1 MLNLI
6 SKSKP
11 DQVKLV
17 GRVTID
23 LAKVINV
30 GMYSSLTEFKLNFCS
45 VEGSLILLMRTIAKN
60 LTNLTVNDLD
70 KSSYSEYYTSLST
83 ALKGGAS
90 GISGK
95 ESVDLIN
102 SNSKFPVRNEE

>member
-1 MLNLI
+1 MIYDNKKREFIKKETLIVLNLI

-30 GMYSSLTEFKLNFCS
+30 GMYS
-45 VEGSLILLMRTIAKN
+45 
-60 LTNLTVNDLD
+60 
-70 KSSYSEYYTSLST
+70 
-83 ALKGGAS
+83 
-90 GISGK
+90 
-95 ESVDLIN
+95 
-102 SNSKFPVRNEE
+102 